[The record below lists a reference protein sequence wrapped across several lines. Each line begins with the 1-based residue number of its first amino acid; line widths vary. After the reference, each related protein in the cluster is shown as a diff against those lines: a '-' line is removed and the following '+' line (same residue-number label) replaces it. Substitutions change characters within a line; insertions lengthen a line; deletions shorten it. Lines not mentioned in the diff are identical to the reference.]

1 MGAEIEVHN
10 AINIVGH
17 GTVLIGFVRSGTAR
31 IGQVTMPLVLGHA
44 AERRLK
50 VSAVERLSSVP
61 AGGPA
66 VGLVFRDPP
75 HLRDLQR
82 ALPAGSI
89 LLLEDPGEPA
99 ARTA

>member
-1 MGAEIEVHN
+1 MGAEIEVRN
-10 AINIVGH
+10 AISIVGH
-17 GTVLIGFVRSGTAR
+17 GTVLIGFVRAGTAR

-44 AERRLK
+44 AERRLQ
-50 VSAVERLSSVP
+50 VSAVERLSSVQ

-82 ALPAGSI
+82 ALPAGS
-89 LLLEDPGEPA
+89 LLVLEDPGEPA
-99 ARTA
+99 ARTT

>member
-1 MGAEIEVHN
+1 MGAKIEIRN

-17 GTVLIGFVRSGTAR
+17 GTVLIGLVRAGTAR
-31 IGQVTMPLVLGHA
+31 IGQVTIPLVLGHA
-44 AERRLK
+44 AERRLE
-50 VSAVERLSSVP
+50 VSAVERLSSVQ

-66 VGLVFRDPP
+66 VGLVFRDSP

-89 LLLEDPGEPA
+89 LVLEDPGEPP

>member
-1 MGAEIEVHN
+1 MGTEIEVHN

-17 GTVLIGFVRSGTAR
+17 GTVLIGFVRAGTAR
-31 IGQVTMPLVLGHA
+31 IGQVTTPLVLGAA
-44 AERRLK
+44 AERRLE
-50 VSAVERLSSVP
+50 VSAVERLSSVQ

-75 HLRDLQR
+75 PLRDLQR